1 MYKDKVIKMV
11 DAGQLPRLLYK
22 YRSLSDGSKKYTL
35 DIFRKCELYFSTP
48 QNFNDPF
55 DCKLSP
61 IIESPK
67 KFAEAMAKR
76 QTLNYKKE
84 DVESSLNAN
93 PDLLQNMKDVVR
105 NVMNRH
111 GICCFSKKNA
121 DLLMWSHYADCHTGI
136 CLGFD
141 VKKDPG
147 FFTFPIKVNYQ
158 DAYPKID
165 ISEEGKLI
173 EYVIA
178 LMSTKYS
185 EWSYEEEIRIMKNSN
200 KAYSFEPSA
209 LVSVIFGCKV
219 EDAVIEELKHVV
231 ETNPNLKHVK
241 FYKAVMDDTDFKLN
255 ISQID

>member
-1 MYKDKVIKMV
+1 MDMDKVIKMV
-11 DAGQLPRLLYK
+11 DDGQLCRLLYK

-35 DIFRKCELYFSTP
+35 DIFRKCELYFSAP

-55 DCKLSP
+55 DCRLSP

-76 QTLNYKKE
+76 QSLNYKKE
-84 DVESSLNAN
+84 DVVSSLNAN
-93 PDLLQNMKDVVR
+93 PDLLQKFKDAVG
-105 NVMNRH
+105 NVMNKH

-121 DLLMWSHYADCHTGI
+121 DLLMWSHYADSHTGI

-147 FFTFPIKVNYQ
+147 FFTFPINVNYQ

-165 ISEEGKLI
+165 ISEEGKYN
-173 EYVIA
+173 EYVNT

-185 EWSYEEEIRIMKNSN
+185 EWSYEEEIRIMKKSN

-209 LVSVIFGCKV
+209 LVSVTFGCKV
-219 EDAVIEELKHVV
+219 EDAVIEEVKHVV
-231 ETNPNLKHVK
+231 KTNPNLKHVK
-241 FYKAVMDDTDFKLN
+241 FYKAVIDETDFKLN
-255 ISQID
+255 ILEID

>member
-1 MYKDKVIKMV
+1 MDMDKVIKMV
-11 DAGQLPRLLYK
+11 DDGQLCRLLYK

-35 DIFRKCELYFSTP
+35 DIFRKCELYFSAP

-61 IIESPK
+61 IIGSQK

-76 QTLNYKKE
+76 QSLNYKKE
-84 DVESSLNAN
+84 DVVSSLNAN
-93 PDLLQNMKDVVR
+93 PGLLQNIKDAVG
-105 NVMNRH
+105 NVMNKH

-121 DLLMWSHYADCHTGI
+121 DLLMWSHYADSHTGI

-141 VKKDPG
+141 VKKDSG
-147 FFTFPIKVNYQ
+147 FFTFPINVNYQ

-165 ISEEGKLI
+165 ISEEGNYKV
-173 EYVIA
+173 YVNT

-185 EWSYEEEIRIMKNSN
+185 EWSYEEEVRIMKDSN
-200 KAYSFEPSA
+200 KAYSFKPSA
-209 LVSVIFGCKV
+209 LVSVTFGCKV
-219 EDAVIEELKHVV
+219 EDAVIEEVKHVV

-241 FYKAVMDDTDFKLN
+241 FYKAVIDETDFKLN
-255 ISQID
+255 ILEID

>member
-1 MYKDKVIKMV
+1 MDKVIKMV
-11 DAGQLPRLLYK
+11 DDGQLCRLLYK

-35 DIFRKCELYFSTP
+35 DIFRKCELYFSAP

-61 IIESPK
+61 IIGSQK

-76 QTLNYKKE
+76 QSLNYKKE
-84 DVESSLNAN
+84 DVVSSLNAN
-93 PDLLQNMKDVVR
+93 PDLLQNIKDAVG
-105 NVMNRH
+105 NVMNKH

-121 DLLMWSHYADCHTGI
+121 DLLMWSHYADSHTGI

-147 FFTFPIKVNYQ
+147 FFTFPINVNYQ

-165 ISEEGKLI
+165 ISEEGNYKV
-173 EYVIA
+173 YVNT

-185 EWSYEEEIRIMKNSN
+185 EWSYEEEVRIMKDSN
-200 KAYSFEPSA
+200 KAYSFKPSA

-219 EDAVIEELKHVV
+219 KAPVIEEVKHVV

-241 FYKAVMDDTDFKLN
+241 FYKAVIDDTDFKLN
-255 ISQID
+255 ILEID

>member
-1 MYKDKVIKMV
+1 MTLVSCPDC
-11 DAGQLPRLLYK
+11 YK

-35 DIFRKCELYFSTP
+35 DIFRKCELYFSAP

-111 GICCFSKKNA
+111 GICCVSIQPLF
-121 DLLMWSHYADCHTGI
+121 W
-136 CLGFD
+136 
-141 VKKDPG
+141 
-147 FFTFPIKVNYQ
+147 
-158 DAYPKID
+158 
-165 ISEEGKLI
+165 
-173 EYVIA
+173 
-178 LMSTKYS
+178 
-185 EWSYEEEIRIMKNSN
+185 R
-200 KAYSFEPSA
+200 FE
-209 LVSVIFGCKV
+209 
-219 EDAVIEELKHVV
+219 
-231 ETNPNLKHVK
+231 
-241 FYKAVMDDTDFKLN
+241 
-255 ISQID
+255 Q